1 MKEIEDEILRVL
13 QTVEGNILEDETA
26 ISILSSSKNLA
37 NEIEAKQR
45 VAEITEKSID
55 AARLQYT
62 PIAIHSTILF
72 FTIGNF
78 FLIFL
83 FQEKFSNFFP
93 LCSRSGQH
101 RSHVSI
107 LVDLVRESLQ
117 ELDRQHGTRGR
128 DRATAQGSH
137 EALHVLPLR
146 EHMSV
151 VVRERQAFILP
162 PPFDK
167 LAVQAG
173 KNLDTPMDVSV
184 DRRHQP

>member
-1 MKEIEDEILRVL
+1 M
-13 QTVEGNILEDETA
+13 EGNILEDETA

-62 PIAIHSTILF
+62 PIAIHSTVLF
-72 FTIGNF
+72 FTIGIPSHF
-78 FLIFL
+78 FIFRKKIRKI
-83 FQEKFSNFFP
+83 FESSSSSHSCF
-93 LCSRSGQH
+93 GQH
-101 RSHVSI
+101 RSDVSI

-128 DRATAQGSH
+128 NRATAQGSH
-137 EALHVLPLR
+137 QTLHVLPLR
-146 EHMSV
+146 EHMSI
-151 VVRERQAFILP
+151 VVREGQAFILP

-167 LAVQAG
+167 LALQAG
-173 KNLDTPMDVSV
+173 ENLDTPMDVSV
-184 DRRHQP
+184 DRRRQP